1 VRVHNVGIGSE
12 RTDLALARLARDV
25 VAQRPDWVTVMYGT
39 NDSWVDT
46 DKTESRLSADAYE
59 ANLRELVR
67 RLRAAGIGVVLMTAP
82 KFGEQAKR
90 NGLGEDPNG
99 RLAAYMERCRTVAR
113 ELRLPLVDH
122 FAGWDERQRGG
133 ASLQAWT
140 TDGVHPNADGH
151 GDLAARM
158 AAVLDPLLR

>member
-1 VRVHNVGIGSE
+1 
-12 RTDLALARLARDV
+12 
-25 VAQRPDWVTVMYGT
+25 
-39 NDSWVDT
+39 
-46 DKTESRLSADAYE
+46 
-59 ANLRELVR
+59 
-67 RLRAAGIGVVLMTAP
+67 MTAP
-82 KFGEQAKR
+82 KFGEQARR

-99 RLAAYMERCRTVAR
+99 RLALHMDRCRAVAR

-133 ASLQAWT
+133 AALQAWT

-151 GDLAARM
+151 ADLAHRM